1 MSTCYIG
8 KSIASGTVCAPP
20 SKSYAHR
27 LLLAAFLSRKQVTI
41 SNIELSNDISATI
54 DCIQTLGGQV
64 SVAGH
69 SVTVSATSGDAPAV
83 LDCRESGSTLR
94 FMIPVALAMRS
105 NATFTGTEKLF
116 SRGLGE
122 YEKIFSSQG
131 IRYAKSASSLSVN
144 GRLCSGSFNIDGSIS
159 SQYIT
164 GLLFALPLLDGDS
177 CITITPPIQSRPY
190 IDITLDVLQRAGVK
204 AYMEGCRIDIPGG
217 QSYNL
222 GDCSVEGDWSNAA
235 FLDIYNYLGG
245 KVQIEGLNTQS
256 LQGDKIY
263 REYFEKLSQ
272 GRCTIDLANCIDLGP
287 VLFTMAAIKHG
298 ARFENTA
305 RLRIKESDRVSDI
318 LQELAKVGA
327 KSVCGDNFVE
337 IEPFVA
343 DNLKKEI
350 IFSSHN
356 DHRLA
361 MSLSALASTIGARID
376 GCEAV
381 AKSFP
386 DFYNVLKHLNIDVRN

>member
-54 DCIQTLGGQV
+54 DCIRALGGQV

-94 FMIPVALAMRS
+94 FMIPVALAMRA

-144 GRLCSGSFNIDGSIS
+144 GRLCSGSFNIDGSVS

-217 QSYNL
+217 QSYCL
-222 GDCSVEGDWSNAA
+222 ADCSTEGDWSNAA

-263 REYFEKLSQ
+263 REHFEKLSQ

-298 ARFENTA
+298 ACFENTG
-305 RLRIKESDRVSDI
+305 RLRIKESDRVGDI
-318 LQELAKVGA
+318 LQELSKAGVKAVA
-327 KSVCGDNFVE
+327 GDNFVE
-337 IEPFVA
+337 IEPI
-343 DNLKKEI
+343 DNI
-350 IFSSHN
+350 PAPGIVFDSHN

-361 MSLSALASTIGARID
+361 MSLSALASTVGARID